1 MQVEVQDMP
10 TDAKS
15 LHQAVKAAL
24 VAAALRLEGIQ
35 RGPLLELQESAT
47 FWPDGVCHPVTAG
60 RATDRRLQRDAG
72 KLVFAYA
79 TAALSQGLVL

>member
-47 FWPDGVCHPVTAG
+47 FG
-60 RATDRRLQRDAG
+60 RMVYAIQSQLAVSLIVAFNGMQASWCSRMPLQLSARD
-72 KLVFAYA
+72 
-79 TAALSQGLVL
+79 